1 MLAVRRRTGAA
12 SAAAGWLRYARE
24 MDLRLA
30 ALWTL
35 AALAG
40 TGLAWWTLVALRVL
54 RERPHI
60 LRAPEGLALPRPDPA
75 PRVSVVVPAH
85 NEREHAPRAARSILA
100 SDWPDLEVVFV
111 LDRCTDGTREALEP
125 VAAADPRLRIV
136 ENGDC
141 PPDWAGKCNAARVG
155 ARHATGELLLF
166 TDADVEFHPD
176 LVRATVSLLRARSLS
191 LLSLL
196 ASPRVR
202 HWFEAVVQ
210 PVAAV
215 KLMRMYPFS
224 RVNHPSNP
232 RAFANGQFLLF
243 ERAMYERLGGHAVV
257 RDDLLEDIAFARRVR
272 DAGGRG
278 GLATAEHLMAVEM
291 YETAAEFHRG
301 WKRIY
306 LEAAE
311 RNPSRLKALALEQF
325 AFGAIVPLASVAAL
339 LAGAAWRG
347 PSTGL
352 EPLASAT
359 LALGAAA
366 LAAFLLVTGWLHAM
380 CKAPVAASVFH
391 PLGAWIVS
399 HCLFEAASDLEA
411 RRPVRWGGREYVLE
425 PRPEGGY
432 GPPPAITD

>member
-1 MLAVRRRTGAA
+1 MD
-12 SAAAGWLRYARE
+12 ARV
-24 MDLRLA
+24 A

-35 AALAG
+35 APLAG
-40 TGLAWWTLVALRVL
+40 MGFAWWALVAMRVL
-54 RERPHI
+54 RERRHI
-60 LRAPEGLALPRPDPA
+60 VRATEGLTLPPPDPA
-75 PRVSVVVPAH
+75 PRVSVIVPAH
-85 NEREHAPRAARSILA
+85 DEEAHAPRAARSILA
-100 SDWPDLEVVFV
+100 SDWPDLELVFV
-111 LDRCTDGTREALEP
+111 LDRCTDGTRAALEP
-125 VAAADPRLRIV
+125 IAAADPRLRLV
-136 ENGDC
+136 DNHDC

-155 ARHATGELLLF
+155 ARQATGDLLLF
-166 TDADVEFHPD
+166 TDADVEFHPQ
-176 LVRATVSLLRARSLS
+176 LLRATVALLRHRGLS

-224 RVNHPSNP
+224 RVNHRTNP

-243 ERAMYERLGGHAVV
+243 ERAMYERLGGHAIV

-278 GLATAEHLMAVEM
+278 GLATAEHLMSVEM

-311 RNPSRLKALALEQF
+311 RNPSRLRALGLEQF
-325 AFGAIVPLASVAAL
+325 ICGAALPLASVAAV

-347 PSTGL
+347 PALGL
-352 EPLASAT
+352 EPLATAT
-359 LALGAAA
+359 LLLGAAS
-366 LAAFLLVTGWLHAM
+366 LAAFLSVTAWLHAM

-399 HCLFEAASDLEA
+399 HCLFEAASDLAA

-432 GPPPAITD
+432 DPLPANER